1 MICTALI
8 STVIMST
15 TVAILIIPMVFA
27 ILSLLSD
34 NGIKFSTK
42 FKVMLLLGVAFSSS
56 IGSITTL
63 IASPPNLM
71 YAEIV
76 NELFGKTITFGTW
89 SSVAAPLAITML
101 MISIIYFTGK
111 VRKEQM
117 DETLIRKI
125 IVTEKE
131 KLGKMTREQKAS
143 LIILL
148 LVLILMFAAPYWA
161 GDDSYLETAVIAIF
175 GGVSLFVIPKNRTEK
190 FLNWSDVQKVPLGV
204 LFILGAGISLSLAF
218 TTSGLADYLGTKLS
232 ALSILPFPV
241 IVILIVSITMIIGN
255 TMSNTA
261 TAAIFIPVVASMA
274 ALNHW
279 PPLPFL
285 AGITLSSSLAFLL
298 PMGTPPNALVYEQG
312 KIQIKEMIKNGIVL
326 TIIAIIMI
334 SVFTIFLYPL
344 LLPEIS

>member
-1 MICTALI
+1 MIDEKKGRSLARKLNI
-8 STVIMST
+8 E
-15 TVAILIIPMVFA
+15 IIG
-27 ILSLLSD
+27 SLK
-34 NGIKFSTK
+34 I
-42 FKVMLLLGVAFSSS
+42 LLLAKQKGIINSVK
-56 IGSITTL
+56 
-63 IASPPNLM
+63 
-71 YAEIV
+71 EIV
-76 NELFGKTITFGTW
+76 KFFKNHHIEG
-89 SSVAAPLAITML
+89 ACLARL
-101 MISIIYFTGK
+101 
-111 VRKEQM
+111 Q
-117 DETLIRKI
+117 
-125 IVTEKE
+125 KE

-148 LVLILMFAAPYWA
+148 LVLILMFAAPEWA
-161 GDDSYLETAVIAIF
+161 GNDSYLETAVIAIF

-190 FLNWSDVQKVPLGV
+190 FLNWSDMQKVPLGV
-204 LFILGAGISLSLAF
+204 LFILGAGLSLSLAF

-344 LLPEIS
+344 LLPEISL

>member
-1 MICTALI
+1 
-8 STVIMST
+8 
-15 TVAILIIPMVFA
+15 
-27 ILSLLSD
+27 
-34 NGIKFSTK
+34 
-42 FKVMLLLGVAFSSS
+42 
-56 IGSITTL
+56 
-63 IASPPNLM
+63 
-71 YAEIV
+71 
-76 NELFGKTITFGTW
+76 
-89 SSVAAPLAITML
+89 
-101 MISIIYFTGK
+101 
-111 VRKEQM
+111 
-117 DETLIRKI
+117 
-125 IVTEKE
+125 
-131 KLGKMTREQKAS
+131 
-143 LIILL
+143 
-148 LVLILMFAAPYWA
+148 MFAAPYWA

-204 LFILGAGISLSLAF
+204 LFILGAGLSLSLAF

-279 PPLPFL
+279 SPLPFL

>member
-1 MICTALI
+1 
-8 STVIMST
+8 
-15 TVAILIIPMVFA
+15 
-27 ILSLLSD
+27 
-34 NGIKFSTK
+34 
-42 FKVMLLLGVAFSSS
+42 MLLLGVAFSSS

-63 IASPPNLM
+63 IASPPNLI

-76 NELFGKTITFGTW
+76 HELFGKTITFGTW

-148 LVLILMFAAPYWA
+148 LVLILMFAAPEWA
-161 GDDSYLETAVIAIF
+161 GDDSYIETAVIAIF

-204 LFILGAGISLSLAF
+204 LFILGAGLSLSLAF

-298 PMGTPPNALVYEQG
+298 PMGTPANALVYEQG

-344 LLPEIS
+344 LLPKISQ

>member
-1 MICTALI
+1 
-8 STVIMST
+8 MST

-42 FKVMLLLGVAFSSS
+42 FKVSLLLGVAFSSS

-71 YAEIV
+71 FAEIV

-101 MISIIYFTGK
+101 MISILYFTGQ

-125 IVTEKE
+125 IVAEKE

-161 GDDSYLETAVIAIF
+161 GDYSYIETAVIAIF
-175 GGVSLFVIPKNRTEK
+175 GCVSLFVIPKNRTEK

-218 TTSGLADYLGTKLS
+218 TTSGLADYLGIKLS
-232 ALSILPFPV
+232 VLSILPFPV

-285 AGITLSSSLAFLL
+285 AAITLSSSLAFLYQW
-298 PMGTPPNALVYEQG
+298 G
-312 KIQIKEMIKNGIVL
+312 
-326 TIIAIIMI
+326 
-334 SVFTIFLYPL
+334 L
-344 LLPEIS
+344 LLMH

>member
-1 MICTALI
+1 
-8 STVIMST
+8 MST

-34 NGIKFSTK
+34 NGIKFSTN

-76 NELFGKTITFGTW
+76 NELFGKTISFGTW

-101 MISIIYFTGK
+101 TISIIYFTGK

-131 KLGKMTREQKAS
+131 KLGKITREQKAS

-204 LFILGAGISLSLAF
+204 LFILGAGVSLSLAF
-218 TTSGLADYLGTKLS
+218 TTSGLADYLGTNLS

-255 TMSNTA
+255 SMSNTA

-279 PPLPFL
+279 SPLPFL

>member
-1 MICTALI
+1 
-8 STVIMST
+8 
-15 TVAILIIPMVFA
+15 
-27 ILSLLSD
+27 
-34 NGIKFSTK
+34 
-42 FKVMLLLGVAFSSS
+42 
-56 IGSITTL
+56 
-63 IASPPNLM
+63 
-71 YAEIV
+71 
-76 NELFGKTITFGTW
+76 
-89 SSVAAPLAITML
+89 

-204 LFILGAGISLSLAF
+204 LFILGAGLSLSLAF

-279 PPLPFL
+279 SPLPFL